1 MSEAL
6 PEPSFRDDSR
16 LALPLLAAIALHLFV
31 VFGVQRPAQTL
42 TPPRFD
48 AIEVILAPAPAAPE
62 TRVDTAAEPPL
73 ATLELPPPPPVVAA
87 PPVPAP
93 APPKPAPPKPAPP
106 KTASPEPAPPKSAP
120 RKTRAAAPPPA
131 APTAPAAA
139 ADSETPPAEPLPS
152 AAQLIARSLAIAS
165 SGAGLIEEHSM
176 SGQPE
181 SQRTAYV
188 TSRTRDF
195 ALIAYKSA
203 WFDKVMKIGNI
214 NYPEEARR
222 QGLSG
227 RLQLDVA
234 IRADG
239 SLKSVSIKHS
249 SGFDVLDEA
258 AMHIVELAAP
268 FAPFPPE
275 TAARYDVVH
284 MTNWWRFDD
293 GAGFSAQ

>member
-6 PEPSFRDDSR
+6 SEPSFRDDSR
-16 LALPLLAAIALHLFV
+16 LALPLLVAIALHLAV
-31 VFGVQRPAQTL
+31 VFGVQRPAQIL

-48 AIEVILAPAPAAPE
+48 AIEVILAPAPE
-62 TRVDTAAEPPL
+62 TRVETAAEPPL

-87 PPVPAP
+87 RPVPKP
-93 APPKPAPPKPAPP
+93 TPPKPAPPKLV
-106 KTASPEPAPPKSAP
+106 P
-120 RKTRAAAPPPA
+120 RETRAAAPPTA
-131 APTAPAAA
+131 APATPATAAENEA
-139 ADSETPPAEPLPS
+139 PPAEPLPS

-165 SGAGLIEEHSM
+165 TGAGLIEEHSM

-188 TSRTRDF
+188 SSRTRDF

-258 AMHIVELAAP
+258 AVHIVELAAP
-268 FAPFPPE
+268 YAPFPPA

-284 MTNWWRFDD
+284 MTNWWRFED
-293 GAGFSAQ
+293 GAGFSAND